1 MTPTERTFMGSG
13 PQETFSLHFGKALAA
28 ELRRRHHFHAAKRL
42 SQDLDVGVRTAE
54 NILEGH
60 LSSRTLT
67 LIVSAYGPG
76 PIIDAAASV
85 AGHTL
90 ETFITEQAAA
100 AEQAEARA
108 KERAYEL
115 NRLRSRLHTVPRGAS
130 GDDRPSA

>member
-1 MTPTERTFMGSG
+1 MGSG
-13 PQETFSLHFGKALAA
+13 PQETLSLSFGKALAA
-28 ELRRRHHFHAAKRL
+28 QLRRRHHFHAAKRL
-42 SQDLDVGVRTAE
+42 SQDLDVGVKTAE

-90 ETFITEQAAA
+90 ETFISEQVSA

-108 KERAYEL
+108 KERAHEL
-115 NRLRSRLHTVPRGAS
+115 NRLRSRLHIVPSSAS
-130 GDDRPSA
+130 RDDRPPA

>member
-1 MTPTERTFMGSG
+1 MGSQ
-13 PQETFSLHFGKALAA
+13 PQNSIAATFGQALAA
-28 ELRRRHHFHAAKRL
+28 QLRRKHQYHAAKKL
-42 SQDLDVGVRTAE
+42 AQDLEVAVKTAE
-54 NILEGH
+54 NILDGH

-90 ETFITEQAAA
+90 ETFISEQAAA

-108 KERAYEL
+108 KERAHEL
-115 NRLRSRLHTVPRGAS
+115 HRLRSRLHVVSGGGAS
-130 GDDRPSA
+130 DDRPAA